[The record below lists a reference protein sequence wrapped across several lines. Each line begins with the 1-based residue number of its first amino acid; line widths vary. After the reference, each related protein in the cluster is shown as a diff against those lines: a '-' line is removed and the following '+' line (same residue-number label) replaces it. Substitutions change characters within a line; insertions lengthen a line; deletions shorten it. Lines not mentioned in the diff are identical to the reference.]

1 MSKNSR
7 DLKLLRQNDHDLM
20 AQYNELL
27 GLRAELQIAIS
38 FKETVVSQAKDH
50 AQKKD
55 HARKSVGSETKLARR
70 ASWPPIML

>member
-7 DLKLLRQNDHDLM
+7 DLKLTDHDLM

-27 GLRAELQIAIS
+27 GLRAELARLLS
-38 FKETVVSQAKDH
+38 FKETVVSHAKDH

-55 HARKSVGSETKLARR
+55 HARKSVGSETK
-70 ASWPPIML
+70 